1 MLPPLNSATSQ
12 ASKFDSSQKA
22 AAILV
27 AMGKPA
33 ASRLLKFFK
42 QEELKAL
49 LEAAR
54 KLRTIPQHELELI
67 VSEFEDEFT
76 EGAGLLDS
84 GDQMDTIL
92 NESLPPEEFD
102 ALVGRN
108 RPGRIEEP
116 PSVWPKLEQLDPPKL
131 ASVLAKEHPQSI
143 AYVFSSLSPRQ
154 SALALREF
162 ERPLRS
168 EIFKR
173 MLTMSPVK
181 PAMRT
186 MLERQ
191 LQARVSGE
199 QFARNS
205 SEGETRVASVLR
217 EFDKDEMEE
226 VMDDLERSGLRNLD
240 AVRAKLFTFEDILEL
255 SKKALVRL
263 FDDLSSEVV
272 VLALRNADPAIVEA
286 VLSSLSARSR
296 RMIESEL
303 SMAADVTDDEIQ
315 GARRTISSA
324 ALDLAAAGQLELPS
338 RDLAA

>member
-1 MLPPLNSATSQ
+1 MSEKSKAATSSARSLTQ
-12 ASKFDSSQKA
+12 SQKA

-33 ASRLLKFFK
+33 AGQLLKFFK

-54 KLRTIPQHELELI
+54 KLRTIPQNELEKI
-67 VSEFEDEFT
+67 VAEFETEFA

-102 ALVGRN
+102 ALVGRS
-108 RPGRIEEP
+108 RPGRVEEP
-116 PSVWPKLEQLDPPKL
+116 PSVWPKLEKLEAAQL

-143 AYVFSSLSPRQ
+143 AYVLSNLSPRQ

-162 ERPLRS
+162 ERPMRS
-168 EIFKR
+168 EIVKR
-173 MLTMSPVK
+173 MLSMSQVK

-186 MLERQ
+186 LLEKQ
-191 LQARVSGE
+191 LQNRVSGDM
-199 QFARNS
+199 FARNS

-226 VMDDLERSGLRNLD
+226 VMDDLEKSGLRNLE
-240 AVRAKLFTFEDILEL
+240 AVRAKLFTFEDILGL

-272 VLALRNADPAIVEA
+272 ALALRDADPEIVEA
-286 VLSSLSARSR
+286 VLGSLSARAR

-303 SMAADVTDDEIQ
+303 SMEADLSDDEIQ
-315 GARRTISSA
+315 AARKTISST